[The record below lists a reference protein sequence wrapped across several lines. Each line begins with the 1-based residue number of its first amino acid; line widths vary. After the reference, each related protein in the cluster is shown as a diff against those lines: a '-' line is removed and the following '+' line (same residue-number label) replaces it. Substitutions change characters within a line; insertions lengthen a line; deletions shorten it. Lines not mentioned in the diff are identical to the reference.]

1 MTNTDKALQT
11 FRDGYNCA
19 QAVFMTF
26 AEQLGLDSETAAK
39 LTSGFG
45 GGMHIGSTCGAVTGA
60 FMAISLKFGEG
71 KKRTY
76 DKTAEFA
83 ERFLLRRPSTTC
95 QDLLGVDVRIE
106 EDMKKAKDG
115 GLFRKVCD
123 CLVKDACEIL
133 EEIGV

>member
-1 MTNTDKALQT
+1 MTNTEKALQT
-11 FRDGYNCA
+11 FSEGFNCA

-26 AEQLGLDSETAAK
+26 AEQLGLDTETAAK
-39 LTSGFG
+39 ISSGFG

-76 DKTAEFA
+76 DKTAEFSEKFL
-83 ERFLLRRPSTTC
+83 ERNPSLKC
-95 QDLLGVDVRIE
+95 PDLLGVDVRIE
-106 EDMKKAKDG
+106 EELTKAKQD

-123 CLVKDACEIL
+123 NLIKDACEIL
-133 EEIGV
+133 EEMGV